1 MEQCRAEATSIQI
14 LDMIS
19 YAIKAGMPD
28 PPKSGSMAFSL
39 SILFMAAFHSL
50 FKMTTAVMTCRQAT
64 RTRQT

>member
-1 MEQCRAEATSIQI
+1 
-14 LDMIS
+14 
-19 YAIKAGMPD
+19 
-28 PPKSGSMAFSL
+28 MAFSL